1 MIQNILP
8 KIFWQKCIKKSKIT
22 DKKWGKKM
30 QKIEKHISLDALR
43 ESNNLVNKVN
53 RINIRNK
60 TNLLPKR

>member
-1 MIQNILP
+1 
-8 KIFWQKCIKKSKIT
+8 
-22 DKKWGKKM
+22 M
-30 QKIEKHISLDALR
+30 QKIEKHVSLDALR